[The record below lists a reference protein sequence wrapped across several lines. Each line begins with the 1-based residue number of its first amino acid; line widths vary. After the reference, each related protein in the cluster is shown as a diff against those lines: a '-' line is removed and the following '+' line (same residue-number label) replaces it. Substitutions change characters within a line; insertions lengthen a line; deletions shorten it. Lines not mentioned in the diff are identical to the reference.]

1 MGKVKSEMFK
11 EELGL
16 DDCLQ
21 LLDSL
26 GANETPQNLA
36 KRYLEGDLPPV
47 NTVDRFET
55 LQKLMD
61 AVVILERSI
70 IKHDSQREK

>member
-1 MGKVKSEMFK
+1 MKVKSAMFK
-11 EELGL
+11 EELGF

-26 GANETPQNLA
+26 TVWETSQKLA
-36 KRYLEGDLPPV
+36 KRYLENDLPPV
-47 NTVDRFET
+47 NTVERFEA

-61 AVVILERSI
+61 AV
-70 IKHDSQREK
+70 QREK

>member
-1 MGKVKSEMFK
+1 MGKVKSGMFK
-11 EELGL
+11 EELGF

-26 GANETPQNLA
+26 TVYETSQKLA
-36 KRYLEGDLPPV
+36 KRYLENDLPPI
-47 NTVDRFET
+47 NTVERFEA

-61 AVVILERSI
+61 AV
-70 IKHDSQREK
+70 QREK

>member
-1 MGKVKSEMFK
+1 MGRVKSEMFK
-11 EELGL
+11 EELGF

-26 GANETPQNLA
+26 TVRETPEKIA
-36 KRYLEGDLPPV
+36 KRYLENDLPPI
-47 NTVDRFET
+47 NTVERFEA

-61 AVVILERSI
+61 AV
-70 IKHDSQREK
+70 QRQKLGQG

>member
-11 EELGL
+11 EELGF

-26 GANETPQNLA
+26 TVYETPQKLA
-36 KRYLEGDLPPV
+36 KRYLENDLPP
-47 NTVDRFET
+47 
-55 LQKLMD
+55 D
-61 AVVILERSI
+61 ARWRSSN
-70 IKHDSQREK
+70 DGLDLVTALAY

>member
-11 EELGL
+11 EELGF

-26 GANETPQNLA
+26 TVYETPEKIA
-36 KRYLEGDLPPV
+36 KRYLENDLPPV
-47 NTVDRFET
+47 NTIERFEA

-61 AVVILERSI
+61 AV
-70 IKHDSQREK
+70 QRQKLGQG

>member
-1 MGKVKSEMFK
+1 MFK
-11 EELGL
+11 EELGF

-26 GANETPQNLA
+26 TVYETPQKLA
-36 KRYLEGDLPPV
+36 KSYLENDLPPI
-47 NTVDRFET
+47 NTVERFEA

-61 AVVILERSI
+61 AV
-70 IKHDSQREK
+70 QRQKLGQG

>member
-1 MGKVKSEMFK
+1 MGKVKWEMFK
-11 EELGL
+11 EELGF

-26 GANETPQNLA
+26 TVRETPEKIA
-36 KRYLEGDLPPV
+36 KRYLENDLPPI
-47 NTVDRFET
+47 NTVERFEA

-61 AVVILERSI
+61 AV
-70 IKHDSQREK
+70 QRQKLGQG

>member
-1 MGKVKSEMFK
+1 MKVKSGMFK
-11 EELGL
+11 EELGF

-26 GANETPQNLA
+26 TVWETSQKLA
-36 KRYLEGDLPPV
+36 KRYLENDLPPI
-47 NTVDRFET
+47 NTVERFEA

-61 AVVILERSI
+61 AV
-70 IKHDSQREK
+70 QREK